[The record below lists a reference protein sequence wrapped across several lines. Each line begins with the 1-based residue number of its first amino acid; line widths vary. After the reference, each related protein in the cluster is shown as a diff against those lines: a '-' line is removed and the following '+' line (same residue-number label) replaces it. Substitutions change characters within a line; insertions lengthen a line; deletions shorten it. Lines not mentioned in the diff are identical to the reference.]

1 MGDVKPENIQAMK
14 EGVMLDD
21 GVAKFTD
28 IVESGGE
35 GINRWFYVVVMEG
48 RNREVRRLW
57 ESQEL
62 TVSRLK
68 RVRYGDVFI
77 PSDVRAGQ
85 WIELEQAEV
94 NGLAEM
100 GGAELEEKRSLT
112 RAEQEA
118 KDRHRRKLR
127 RSGIKK

>member
-1 MGDVKPENIQAMK
+1 
-14 EGVMLDD
+14 
-21 GVAKFTD
+21 
-28 IVESGGE
+28 
-35 GINRWFYVVVMEG
+35 
-48 RNREVRRLW
+48 
-57 ESQEL
+57 
-62 TVSRLK
+62 
-68 RVRYGDVFI
+68 
-77 PSDVRAGQ
+77 VRAGQ